1 VFRLSREDPD
11 PTAGDR
17 ATRVDAQDDR
27 LAEAAEPSR
36 RLGEVLR
43 QLVDRISHRSGETLA
58 VMSEASVTLQQVLL
72 LNRIAE
78 HGGNANSTQLAAALN
93 MSLPSVSQM
102 IDRLHQ
108 LGLAERIEMR
118 EDRRQ
123 RRIGLTPGGCDLL
136 TRLRWA
142 RSVEYEAGVN
152 RLSKP
157 LRRDLEAVLAR
168 ALDELAQQR

>member
-1 VFRLSREDPD
+1 
-11 PTAGDR
+11 
-17 ATRVDAQDDR
+17 VDAQDDR

-58 VMSEASVTLQQVLL
+58 IMSEASVTLQQVLL

-78 HGGNANSTQLAAALN
+78 RGGNANSTQLAAALN

-108 LGLAERIEMR
+108 LGLVERVEIR
-118 EDRRQ
+118 QDRRQ
-123 RRIGLTPGGCDLL
+123 RRIGLTPAGSDLLARLRRARSAEYQAGVDRLSGRLRCDL
-136 TRLRWA
+136 A
-142 RSVEYEAGVN
+142 
-152 RLSKP
+152 
-157 LRRDLEAVLAR
+157 AVLAR
-168 ALDELAQQR
+168 ALDELAQEP